1 MSARQTI
8 PLNKDSALMLAQPPK
23 TSDGEPVDK
32 NLWLYEL
39 CRFFTN
45 KTNSIIVAFFNDSP
59 PCSAE
64 TCPEMRASEWQYLC
78 AVHDPPKSCAAIDY
92 CCHTLDWAANILT
105 SPKHFP
111 SRLSMGGA
119 GGDPNS
125 PPNPNSMRQ
134 LVNIFRRVYRIY
146 AHAWFQHREV
156 FWKVEG
162 KHGLYIFFKT
172 VCDVYDLIP
181 SDNFTIPP
189 EAQTSR
195 EEAEAIAAAQAR
207 AEAAAA
213 AAQAGANAAIPGT
226 EEEEQSETP
235 IQTRSPGMNELG
247 EVANLRHEHTQAPVT
262 TSALHPDLAQQKPA
276 DVSTPVLVSTA
287 ATTRRHRSSPS
298 TGSQVTTIQEGVEED
313 DNDSGPGPVTD
324 EGVEEVDVPEEEQTS
339 GDAKDNMDA
348 TATDGDAG
356 TKEPVAEV
364 KPSEAPTPTHEVCA
378 AFESITVGKKIDL
391 SEVDEKEED
400 KKEEQ

>member
-1 MSARQTI
+1 MI
-8 PLNKDSALMLAQPPK
+8 AQPPK
-23 TSDGEPVDK
+23 TSDGEAVDK

-39 CRFFTN
+39 CRFFTM
-45 KTNSIIVAFFNDSP
+45 KTNSLVIAFHNDNP

-156 FWKVEG
+156 FWTVEG
-162 KHGLYIFFKT
+162 KHGLYVFFKT

-181 SDNFTIPP
+181 SENFTIPP
-189 EAQTSR
+189 EAECTR
-195 EEAEAIAAAQAR
+195 EEAEAIATAQAR
-207 AEAAAA
+207 AEVAAA
-213 AAQAGANAAIPGT
+213 AAQASENAAVPEI
-226 EEEEQSETP
+226 EDEEQTETP
-235 IQTRSPGMNELG
+235 IQARSSGINELG
-247 EVANLRHEHTQAPVT
+247 QVSILRREPNQ
-262 TSALHPDLAQQKPA
+262 TSLATSSPHPDAPQQTPA
-276 DVSTPVLVSTA
+276 ETSTAVLVSTA

-298 TGSQVTTIQEGVEED
+298 TGSQVTTIQEGEEED
-313 DNDSGPGPVTD
+313 DEDSGPGPATE
-324 EGVEEVDVPEEEQTS
+324 EGVQEAGVSLEKLS
-339 GDAKDNMDA
+339 IGDEKEDTFVVAA
-348 TATDGDAG
+348 AAEGDAG
-356 TKEPVAEV
+356 NQEEI
-364 KPSEAPTPTHEVCA
+364 KPPEDPTPTHEVSDP
-378 AFESITVGKKIDL
+378 FESVETVENSDAGGEKGK
-391 SEVDEKEED
+391 EDEEK
-400 KKEEQ
+400 